1 MAKFL
6 LLLLTLYLVWTIFF
20 RSARPRRRDGGRE
33 QNLPPPPE
41 RMVACAHCGVFVPE
55 SEAVPGEAPD
65 QFFCSEAHRRQAVRP
80 EGKG

>member
-33 QNLPPPPE
+33 QNLPPPE

-55 SEAVPGEAPD
+55 SEAVPGEAPG
-65 QFFCSEAHRRQAVRP
+65 QFFCCEAHRRQAVRP